1 MPVNACEKAQEDVIQ
16 CLTVLYQQVCINY
29 TLKLG
34 KAANSPVWKAGTV
47 KCFTFL
53 LEKID

>member
-1 MPVNACEKAQEDVIQ
+1 MPVNACEKAQEDVIL
-16 CLTVLYQQVCINY
+16 CFTVLHQQVCINY